1 MTLAFPNPSRS
12 FDEARNAVLFFGHDG
27 VFEIR
32 FFVEAGAL
40 AKWGMALP
48 VSGMSDANCLSIFD
62 AVRTSILEVA
72 REAYANARRSYHTLT
87 AADFR

>member
-12 FDEARNAVLFFGHDG
+12 FDEARNGILFFGHDG

-32 FFVEAGAL
+32 FLVEAGAL
-40 AKWGMALP
+40 PIPATALP
-48 VSGMSDANCLSIFD
+48 VVAMSEAKCLSVFD

-72 REAYANARRSYHTLT
+72 RKAYSHGRRNYYTLT

>member
-1 MTLAFPNPSRS
+1 MKRGTP
-12 FDEARNAVLFFGHDG
+12 VLFFGHDG

-40 AKWGMALP
+40 AMSGTALP
-48 VSGMSDANCLSIFD
+48 ISGMSEAKCLSVFD

-72 REAYANARRSYHTLT
+72 REAYSHGRRNYYTLT